1 MADFKKKSTGRKGAS
16 TTSSNRNGSGY
27 GKRNDSTKEKSSFG
41 EKKAGGGF
49 GKDTK
54 RFGTD
59 KPQYEKKRSFGGD
72 SDKPRFEKRSFGGNS
87 DKPQYEKKR
96 SFGGDSDKPRFEKR
110 SFGGDLDKP
119 KFEKRSFGGNSD
131 KSQYEKK
138 RSFGGDSDKPK
149 FEKRSFGGNSDKP
162 QYEKKRSF
170 GGDSDKPKFEKRS
183 FGGDSDK
190 PRFEKRSFGGDS
202 DKPRFEKRSFGGDS
216 DKPKFEKR
224 SFGGDSDKPKFEKR
238 SFGGDSDKPR
248 FEKRSFGGDSDK
260 PQEEKKRR
268 FGFSKQERPS
278 FEPLIEEKK
287 KNTHTK
293 KAIGDTHTIRLNRFI
308 ANAGICSRREADEL
322 IASGQVVVNG
332 VVVTE
337 MGYQVQTTDDIRY
350 QGEKLNREALVY
362 VLLNKPK
369 DHITTTDDPEGR
381 KTVMNLVRQVGDE
394 RIYPVGRL
402 DRNTTGLLL
411 LTNDG
416 KLADKLSHPSSNI
429 HKVYEVLLEK
439 PIEESDLQKLLEG
452 VELEDGFSR
461 ADKVSAVTPDG
472 LVVSITIHSGK
483 NRVVRRMFAHLGY
496 EVMKLDRT
504 HYAGLTKKGLGR
516 GSWRLLTQQEVL
528 RLKHFTS

>member
-1 MADFKKKSTGRKGAS
+1 M
-16 TTSSNRNGSGY
+16 
-27 GKRNDSTKEKSSFG
+27 
-41 EKKAGGGF
+41 
-49 GKDTK
+49 
-54 RFGTD
+54 
-59 KPQYEKKRSFGGD
+59 
-72 SDKPRFEKRSFGGNS
+72 
-87 DKPQYEKKR
+87 
-96 SFGGDSDKPRFEKR
+96 
-110 SFGGDLDKP
+110 
-119 KFEKRSFGGNSD
+119 
-131 KSQYEKK
+131 
-138 RSFGGDSDKPK
+138 
-149 FEKRSFGGNSDKP
+149 
-162 QYEKKRSF
+162 
-170 GGDSDKPKFEKRS
+170 
-183 FGGDSDK
+183 
-190 PRFEKRSFGGDS
+190 
-202 DKPRFEKRSFGGDS
+202 
-216 DKPKFEKR
+216 
-224 SFGGDSDKPKFEKR
+224 
-238 SFGGDSDKPR
+238 
-248 FEKRSFGGDSDK
+248 
-260 PQEEKKRR
+260 
-268 FGFSKQERPS
+268 
-278 FEPLIEEKK
+278 IEEKK